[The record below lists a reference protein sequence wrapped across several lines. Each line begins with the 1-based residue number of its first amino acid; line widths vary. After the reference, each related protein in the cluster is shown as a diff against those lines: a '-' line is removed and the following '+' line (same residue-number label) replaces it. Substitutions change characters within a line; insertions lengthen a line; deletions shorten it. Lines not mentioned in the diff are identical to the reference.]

1 MVLKAQVSC
10 SNISLAYEMCKTM
23 EIELRYTLRKANE
36 MEDSKQEMVRIK
48 LYVGLMN
55 DDVNFLLFVFFFFC
69 LCLCCWIYALYQQ
82 NRLYPLVLPLLKFIV
97 VV

>member
-48 LYVGLMN
+48 FYVGLMN
-55 DDVNFLLFVFFFFC
+55 DDVNFLLFVFSFFLSLFVLLDICLVPAKPFC
-69 LCLCCWIYALYQQ
+69 I
-82 NRLYPLVLPLLKFIV
+82 LLFFRY
-97 VV
+97 

>member
-1 MVLKAQVSC
+1 MVLNAQVSC

-55 DDVNFLLFVFFFFC
+55 DDVNFLLFVFVC
-69 LCLCCWIYALYQQ
+69 VAGYMPCTSKTV
-82 NRLYPLVLPLLKFIV
+82 LYPLVLPLLKFIV